1 MFRNAT
7 IFSTL
12 HPIKTTLH
20 TEIPMKQLLLLLFL
34 CTSSS
39 LLAQNKL
46 IQEAMSNYDYE
57 TAIALIEKE
66 KPTTPLLF
74 QKGKAQR
81 GLSRNAEALSSFK
94 QVIAMDSL
102 NSLYFIEAAECC
114 KTLAKNKEALKYYQ
128 QALDLNPNNK
138 YVRLQYISSL
148 CTDQQFEEALG
159 ESSILSETDSSLVV
173 LHLQAQAT
181 EGVIK
186 SVDAAL
192 GNYLLIQDKYPA
204 DYLAAAKLGSIYNL
218 MQQYDYAIEATEKY
232 RRIDSTNLTVNRQN
246 ALSYCLIKD
255 YPNAIKRY
263 EALTAQG
270 DSTFLTCYYLGISY
284 YAQEKY
290 YETHDILEAIRSQT
304 PDNIDLLYYLG
315 RACSKTSWKKEGVE
329 YLEKAIDLSIPKDS
343 AMMRLYKGMIDCY
356 KLAGKHQD
364 QVAAIKK
371 LYNNYDPTNHKLLY
385 DIAYVYNM
393 VLKDTKSGEHYL
405 EAFLKT
411 RPKDMK
417 EKPAELNDKG
427 ELVLGLVNYYN
438 AAQDWIEDLR
448 KHSKKEQFFKEG
460 VPR

>member
-1 MFRNAT
+1 
-7 IFSTL
+7 
-12 HPIKTTLH
+12 
-20 TEIPMKQLLLLLFL
+20 MKQLIILLFL

-66 KPTTPLLF
+66 KPTIPLLF

-81 GLSRNAEALSSFK
+81 GLSRNAEALSTFK
-94 QVIAMDSL
+94 QVIVEDSL

-148 CTDQQFEEALG
+148 CADQQFEEALG

-181 EGVIK
+181 EGVLK
-186 SVDAAL
+186 SIDAAL
-192 GNYLLIQDKYPA
+192 GNYIIIQDKYPG
-204 DYLAAAKLGSIYNL
+204 DYLAAAKLGSIYNR
-218 MQQYDYAIEATEKY
+218 MKQYDYAIEATEKY
-232 RRIDSTNLTVNRQN
+232 RQIDSTNLTVNRQN
-246 ALSYCLIKD
+246 ALSYCLRQD

-263 EALTAQG
+263 EALTTQG

-290 YETHDILEAIRSQT
+290 YEAHDILEAIRDES

-315 RACSKTSWKKEGVE
+315 RASAKTSWKKEGVE
-329 YLEKAIDLSIPKDS
+329 YLKKAIDLSIPKDS

-356 KLAGKHQD
+356 KLAGRYQD
-364 QVAAIKK
+364 QVTAIKE
-371 LYNNYDPTNHKLLY
+371 LYSYDPNNHKLLY
-385 DIAYVYNM
+385 DIAYVYNIL
-393 VLKDTKSGEHYL
+393 LKDKKSGERYL
-405 EAFLKT
+405 ETFLKT
-411 RPKDMK
+411 RPKEMK
-417 EKPAELNDKG
+417 EKPAEVNEKG
-427 ELVLGLVNYYN
+427 EVVLGLINYYN
-438 AAQDWIEDLR
+438 AAQNWLEDLR
-448 KHSKKEQFFKEG
+448 KNNKKEQFFKEG
-460 VPR
+460 EPQ